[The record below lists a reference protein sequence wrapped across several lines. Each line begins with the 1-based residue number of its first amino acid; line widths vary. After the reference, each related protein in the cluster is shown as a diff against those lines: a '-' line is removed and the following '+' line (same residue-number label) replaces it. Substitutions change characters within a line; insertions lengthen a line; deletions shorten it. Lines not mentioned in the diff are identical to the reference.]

1 MRLRVNFQG
10 LILGGC
16 LLVVLCTLIFVAVI
30 LERSFRDD
38 MVRQLQASLRQQ
50 LVLTQQIVRDEWP
63 AGGAAAEVDAL
74 ADRLGR
80 RLGLRVTLIDPGG
93 RVLGD
98 SQVPLNRLPSLDDHS
113 HRPEVLAARRQGV
126 GYSIRHSHTI
136 GSDLMYVA
144 GVIELPAGRR
154 LLVRLAMPLSELDK
168 AVARNRRL
176 VLWALFLGVLLSLGA
191 AYLVARAI
199 SRPVRQL
206 TQAARAIAAGDLS
219 HRLRRYPSHEMGE
232 LARAFDTMA
241 DTIQEKIWAVTRAKE
256 HLEAVLGGMSEGVLV
271 TDRQGRIM
279 LANQVLVE
287 LLGLKQDP
295 VGRSPS
301 EILRNADL
309 VEAIRRVRRGEHQVS
324 REIRLLEPVPRH
336 LEVQVVG
343 LSPRAGEP
351 GCVAVL
357 RDITERKR
365 IDQVRRDFV
374 ANVSHELRTP
384 LTAIKGSAETLLEGA
399 LESPPDARRFVE
411 VIQRQARRL
420 EALVADLLELARIEA
435 GRAGATERQ
444 ESFSVGA
451 LAESLVATVGPQAG
465 EKGVE
470 LAVELEEPALALT
483 LPRRDLEQAVLNL
496 LDNAIKYT
504 DSGGRVRLRL
514 GQDGAR
520 LVVEV
525 SDTGVGIPAEHQE
538 RVFER
543 FYRVDKDR
551 SRRLGGTGLGLAIV
565 KHLAQSLGGRV
576 TVQSRPGRGS
586 TFRLEI
592 PLPPPAGEG
601 GLGGEQNPPGGL
613 TGAAP
618 AGK

>member
-38 MVRQLQASLRQQ
+38 MVRQLQDSLRQQ

-63 AGGAAAEVDAL
+63 ATGTSAEVDAL

-98 SQVPLNRLPSLDDHS
+98 SQVPLERLPSLDDHS
-113 HRPEVLAARRQGV
+113 RRPEVLAARRQGV

-168 AVARNRRL
+168 AVAHNRRL

-241 DTIQEKIWAVTRAKE
+241 DTIQEKIRAVTRAKE

-271 TDRQGRIM
+271 IDRKGRIM

-295 VGRSPS
+295 VGRTPS
-301 EILRNADL
+301 EILRDADL
-309 VEAIRRVRRGEHQVS
+309 VEAIRRVRRGEPQVS

-343 LSPRAGEP
+343 LSPQAGEP

-435 GRAGATERQ
+435 GRAGAPGSREP
-444 ESFSVGA
+444 FSAGE

-496 LDNAIKYT
+496 LDNAVKYT
-504 DSGGRVRLRL
+504 DPGGRVRLRL
-514 GQDGAR
+514 GRDGGR

-538 RVFER
+538 RIFER

-576 TVQSRPGRGS
+576 TVRSLPGRGS

-592 PLPPPAGEG
+592 PLPPPAGKG
-601 GLGGEQNPPGGL
+601 VSGGEAGGKTGPG
-613 TGAAP
+613 A
-618 AGK
+618 